1 MRLNEEQ
8 NTLKIVL
15 LKEIFSIHYEI
26 RKNEIKKECE
36 KYFKNKIYNKESN
49 AYMREKYK
57 KYFKNQKENF

>member
-15 LKEIFSIHYEI
+15 LREIFSIHYEI

-36 KYFKNKIYNKESN
+36 KYFKNKFTTKKVIY
-49 AYMREKYK
+49 
-57 KYFKNQKENF
+57 